1 MKSLKVNQIEK
12 ARLSN
17 TEMAYVTG
25 GESCGCACL
34 YADSGGSST
43 ASNKNANAASG
54 LHSPGMLHIT
64 GYMNEDGSWTLCDK
78 WVLIAK

>member
-12 ARLSN
+12 ARLSK

-25 GESCGCACL
+25 GESCGCACR
-34 YADSGGSST
+34 YANAGGAST

-54 LHSPGMLHIT
+54 LHSPGMIHIISRR
-64 GYMNEDGSWTLCDK
+64 NEDGSWTLCDE
-78 WVLIAK
+78 WITIVD